1 MSTILEALRKIEEE
15 RQGQAGEVRAR
26 LLTRSARRISP
37 APPHRSLL
45 WTAGVSFILAGFTVG
60 VWVARQEGIP
70 TEEGG
75 TLLTRLSE
83 DAETGYRFPP
93 PAVSDSF
100 GDSEKTVSA
109 GTEQQAQEGQKRTG
123 SVTDPLTPEHP
134 LVLSEPPPIQDSPF
148 VSSTQIALRKPP
160 VDAAPQEFSEPS
172 SGKARQQRAEPQK
185 RKDRVPHVSETVGE
199 IPESVQ
205 GEGGREAHGGDM
217 EGYRQEKSL
226 EQGEPAGR
234 GESDESED
242 AYAPAPANSALSFLQ
257 WSPESARRKAFVR
270 VGGSPFTL
278 VHEGDSVGGYTV
290 VEIQQDAVALR
301 SGATRFRLR
310 VR

>member
-45 WTAGVSFILAGFTVG
+45 WTAGVSFILAGFAVG

-75 TLLTRLSE
+75 TLLTRLSK

-109 GTEQQAQEGQKRTG
+109 GT
-123 SVTDPLTPEHP
+123 
-134 LVLSEPPPIQDSPF
+134 EPPPIQDSPF

-185 RKDRVPHVSETVGE
+185 RKDSVPHVSETVGE
-199 IPESVQ
+199 MPESVQ

-290 VEIQQDAVALR
+290 VEIQQDAVVLR